1 VIGGT
6 VTAAARTLGHWIS
19 FAVTGAMMIGLAIYI
34 GYGSKRRF
42 GSHWNRWG
50 PTYLTVIAGFL
61 IMADLTRH
69 VFEDIYW
76 WPERMGPNGVWGAGE
91 YRADCPTETMR
102 CLSVIGVLF
111 TIVATYLGFILLVI
125 GTMWNANI
133 VDKLKDIKA
142 EWRRLRGQ
150 K

>member
-1 VIGGT
+1 
-6 VTAAARTLGHWIS
+6 
-19 FAVTGAMMIGLAIYI
+19 MIGLAIYI
-34 GYGSKRRF
+34 GYGSRRRF
-42 GSHWNRWG
+42 GTHWKKWG

-69 VFEDIYW
+69 ILEDINW
-76 WPERMGPNGVWGAGE
+76 WPERMGPDGRWGAGE
-91 YRADCPTETMR
+91 YRADCPDEVMH
-102 CLSVIGVLF
+102 CLSIIGVLF

-125 GTMWNANI
+125 GTFWNANI

-142 EWRRLRGQ
+142 EWKRLRGQ

>member
-1 VIGGT
+1 
-6 VTAAARTLGHWIS
+6 
-19 FAVTGAMMIGLAIYI
+19 MIGLALYI
-34 GYGSKRRF
+34 GYSARRRF
-42 GSHWNRWG
+42 GSHWKKWG
-50 PTYLTVIAGFL
+50 PTYLTVIASFL

-69 VFEDIYW
+69 VFEDINW

-91 YRADCPTETMR
+91 YRSDCGEETMH

-133 VDKLKDIKA
+133 VDKLKEIKE
-142 EWRRLRGQ
+142 EWKRLRGQ
-150 K
+150 A